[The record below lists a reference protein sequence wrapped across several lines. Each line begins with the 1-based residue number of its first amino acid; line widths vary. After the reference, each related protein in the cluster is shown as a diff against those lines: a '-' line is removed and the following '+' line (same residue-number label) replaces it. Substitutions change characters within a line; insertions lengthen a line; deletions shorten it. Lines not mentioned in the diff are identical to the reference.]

1 MGRMPWVAYLWPGL
15 PQMYRQGSWSALALA
30 VGFAALVNLAL
41 AASLLWSELFA
52 AGVRNAVW
60 MAVVLLWGGS
70 AGLAYW
76 WDRRYPTPFRGSAAE
91 DAFPEA
97 LDHYLK
103 GNWFEAEHVLRGL
116 LAENP
121 RDLEAGLLLATLFR
135 RTGRPREAET
145 ELNRLERY
153 QGSEKWA
160 LEIGRERQ
168 LLHEARSESPPES
181 EQETGAVLAGPSAT
195 MVDAA

>member
-1 MGRMPWVAYLWPGL
+1 M
-15 PQMYRQGSWSALALA
+15 
-30 VGFAALVNLAL
+30 
-41 AASLLWSELFA
+41 
-52 AGVRNAVW
+52 
-60 MAVVLLWGGS
+60 
-70 AGLAYW
+70 
-76 WDRRYPTPFRGSAAE
+76 
-91 DAFPEA
+91 
-97 LDHYLK
+97 
-103 GNWFEAEHVLRGL
+103 RGL

-168 LLHEARSESPPES
+168 LLHEARRESPPES

>member
-1 MGRMPWVAYLWPGL
+1 MGRMPWAAYLWPGL

-41 AASLLWSELFA
+41 AASLVWSELFA

-91 DAFPEA
+91 DAFP
-97 LDHYLK
+97 
-103 GNWFEAEHVLRGL
+103 
-116 LAENP
+116 
-121 RDLEAGLLLATLFR
+121 
-135 RTGRPREAET
+135 
-145 ELNRLERY
+145 
-153 QGSEKWA
+153 
-160 LEIGRERQ
+160 
-168 LLHEARSESPPES
+168 
-181 EQETGAVLAGPSAT
+181 
-195 MVDAA
+195 